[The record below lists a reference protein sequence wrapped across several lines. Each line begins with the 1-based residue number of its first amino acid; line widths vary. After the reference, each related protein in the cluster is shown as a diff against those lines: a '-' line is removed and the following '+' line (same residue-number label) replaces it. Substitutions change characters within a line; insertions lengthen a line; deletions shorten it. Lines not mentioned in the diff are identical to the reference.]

1 MSLPIPNNRFE
12 QYLNAI
18 ATGNADGLP
27 LPITREELYLYFIAK
42 NGGGGG
48 GTGDVTGV
56 KGAAESTYRKG
67 NVNITPQNIG
77 VNPNA
82 QVNVIEH
89 IYANGVEV
97 VPQNKGVYLTL
108 LDNTVNNLTNYYLKT
123 ETYTKTEV
131 DTIIGSLSHL
141 ALEIVASLPTQDI
154 STTTIYLVETSAGSH
169 VYMQYA
175 YIDNAWAQ
183 LGTTQID
190 LTNYYN
196 KSEVDLLLL
205 AKQDVLTFDATPT
218 ASSTNPVE
226 SGGVYSALQGKQ
238 DTLTFDNVPT
248 ANSNNPVKSGG
259 VYTAL
264 EGKQDVVQV
273 SSMPSA
279 SAGAGKVY
287 QYIGT
292 TTQDFT
298 HGYFYEV
305 QSGAWVNVQVSEGGS
320 GSGGHS
326 IKDNGT
332 AMADESA
339 LNFTDFDISDD
350 STNNE
355 TDIKAHRLTSAE
367 LQDIVSPLPS
377 AVLDMP
383 VLYDERG
390 IEYQV
395 GWYVLA
401 NGKKKPVYKKELT
414 LTLNASVSTNEVQI
428 GARIDYVL
436 DISGYVL
443 DSSNT
448 WSVLNCMN
456 NGLTELTKMY
466 VRTDDYSDASGK
478 NKIIVYNSHT
488 SFFNCPVKISIKYT
502 KTTDTPV

>member
-131 DTIIGSLSHL
+131 DTIIGNLSHL
-141 ALEIVASLPTQDI
+141 TLEIVASLPTQDI

-175 YIDNAWAQ
+175 YINNAWAQ

-238 DTLTFDNVPT
+238 DTLTFDNAPT

-273 SSMPSA
+273 SSMPSV

-287 QYIGT
+287 QYVGT

-320 GSGGHS
+320 GSAGHT
-326 IKDNGT
+326 IEDADGT
-332 AMADESA
+332 AMTARDN
-339 LNFTDFDISDD
+339 LQFTGSGVSVTDD
-350 STNNE
+350 STNNRTVISITSDE
-355 TDIKAHRLTSAE
+355 TVNTFAIATSAWVANTGSDAAAFPYVAE
-367 LQDIVSPLPS
+367 ITT
-377 AVLDMP
+377 A
-383 VLYDERG
+383 LY
-390 IEYQV
+390 
-395 GWYVLA
+395 
-401 NGKKKPVYKKELT
+401 
-414 LTLNASVSTNEVQI
+414 
-428 GARIDYVL
+428 
-436 DISGYVL
+436 
-443 DSSNT
+443 SSNFQPAEI
-448 WSVLNCMN
+448 VLL
-456 NGLTELTKMY
+456 GTDTTDYPTSTEEDAIALVDKY
-466 VRTDDYSDASGK
+466 VKFTGSAIRLRATDDPGVALNLVIRG
-478 NKIIVYNSHT
+478 
-488 SFFNCPVKISIKYT
+488 
-502 KTTDTPV
+502 

>member
-141 ALEIVASLPTQDI
+141 TLEIVASLPTQDI
-154 STTTIYLVETSAGSH
+154 STTTIYLIETSAGSH

-175 YIDNAWAQ
+175 YINNAWAQ

-205 AKQDVLTFDATPT
+205 AKQDVLTFDDTPT
-218 ASSTNPVE
+218 ASSTNPIK

-238 DTLTFDNVPT
+238 DTLTFDNAPT

-273 SSMPSA
+273 SSMPSVT
-279 SAGAGKVY
+279 AGAGKVY
-287 QYIGT
+287 QYVGT

-305 QSGAWVNVQVSEGGS
+305 QNGAWVNVQVSEGGS
-320 GSGGHS
+320 GSAGHT
-326 IKDNGT
+326 IEDADGT
-332 AMADESA
+332 AMTARNN
-339 LNFTDFDISDD
+339 LQFTGSGVSVTDD
-350 STNNE
+350 STNNRTVVSITGGE
-355 TDIKAHRLTSAE
+355 TVNTFAIATSEWVANTGSDAAAFPYVAE
-367 LQDIVSPLPS
+367 ITT
-377 AVLDMP
+377 A
-383 VLYDERG
+383 LY
-390 IEYQV
+390 
-395 GWYVLA
+395 
-401 NGKKKPVYKKELT
+401 
-414 LTLNASVSTNEVQI
+414 
-428 GARIDYVL
+428 
-436 DISGYVL
+436 
-443 DSSNT
+443 SSNFQPAEI
-448 WSVLNCMN
+448 VLL
-456 NGLTELTKMY
+456 GTDTTDYPTSTEEDAIALVDKY
-466 VRTDDYSDASGK
+466 VKFTGSAIRLRATDDPGVALNLVVRG
-478 NKIIVYNSHT
+478 
-488 SFFNCPVKISIKYT
+488 
-502 KTTDTPV
+502 